1 MSLLKFYKPY
11 KKMLVFVIAGSL
23 ISAGVEITFPMIV
36 RHILGTVLPARDM
49 DGLWREG
56 GLLFSLYC
64 VCLVVTYLVYR
75 CGRNMG
81 VYIENDL
88 RRSLFRHLESLDF
101 AFFDGTKTGQLVS
114 RVTGD
119 ISEIGNI
126 VFQLPNL
133 VMVCIVMMG
142 GSAFFLFYINRV
154 LAACVLFLV
163 ALKTADTV
171 FLNRKMKNAFAETRR
186 RMGILSSVT
195 TEILGAIRVVKAY
208 NGEKEAFRNFSEA
221 AVELIREQQETFRYQ
236 AYLSGTV
243 VFFSNAINLA
253 IIVIGSVLIMNGL
266 LAISD
271 LVAFLMYLMLFIR
284 PIMQLTV
291 LTEQYQRSMAGF
303 RRYEE
308 LMALVP
314 DVRDGEL
321 ILNKE
326 DVCGDIHFEHVCFAY
341 DEDTPVLHDFNLH
354 IQSGE
359 TVALVGATGAG
370 KSSIASLLLR
380 FYDVTS
386 GRILLDGTDI
396 RRYSLESLRRNIG
409 IVQQEAY
416 LFSDS
421 VADNIRIGQND
432 AGMEDVICAAER
444 ARADQFIRELPD
456 GYDSF
461 IGERGIKLSGGQKQ
475 RLALA
480 RIFLK
485 KPPVLIL
492 DEATAAMDNETEKQV
507 LEELNDLTAK
517 RTVVMIAHRLASVR
531 NADRIVVLHEGRIAE
546 MGRHE
551 DLIARKGMYF
561 ELYMAQFKK
570 I

>member
-1 MSLLKFYKPY
+1 
-11 KKMLVFVIAGSL
+11 
-23 ISAGVEITFPMIV
+23 
-36 RHILGTVLPARDM
+36 
-49 DGLWREG
+49 
-56 GLLFSLYC
+56 
-64 VCLVVTYLVYR
+64 
-75 CGRNMG
+75 
-81 VYIENDL
+81 
-88 RRSLFRHLESLDF
+88 
-101 AFFDGTKTGQLVS
+101 
-114 RVTGD
+114 
-119 ISEIGNI
+119 
-126 VFQLPNL
+126 
-133 VMVCIVMMG
+133 
-142 GSAFFLFYINRV
+142 
-154 LAACVLFLV
+154 
-163 ALKTADTV
+163 
-171 FLNRKMKNAFAETRR
+171 
-186 RMGILSSVT
+186 
-195 TEILGAIRVVKAY
+195 
-208 NGEKEAFRNFSEA
+208 
-221 AVELIREQQETFRYQ
+221 
-236 AYLSGTV
+236 
-243 VFFSNAINLA
+243 
-253 IIVIGSVLIMNGL
+253 
-266 LAISD
+266 
-271 LVAFLMYLMLFIR
+271 
-284 PIMQLTV
+284 
-291 LTEQYQRSMAGF
+291 
-303 RRYEE
+303 
-308 LMALVP
+308 MALVP

-326 DVCGDIHFEHVCFAY
+326 DVCGDIRFEHVCFAY

-354 IQSGE
+354 IRSGE

-432 AGMEDVICAAER
+432 AGMEEVVCAAER

-485 KPPVLIL
+485 NPPVLIL

-546 MGRHE
+546 TGRHE

>member
-56 GLLFSLYC
+56 GLLFALYC

-186 RMGILSSVT
+186 RMGTLSSVT

-208 NGEKEAFRNFSEA
+208 NGEKEALRNFSEA

-326 DVCGDIHFEHVCFAY
+326 DVCGDIRFEHVCFAY
-341 DEDTPVLHDFNLH
+341 DGDTPVLHDFNLH
-354 IQSGE
+354 IRSGE
-359 TVALVGATGAG
+359 TVALVGGPPPRG
-370 KSSIASLLLR
+370 KQKKLLFFR
-380 FYDVTS
+380 
-386 GRILLDGTDI
+386 
-396 RRYSLESLRRNIG
+396 
-409 IVQQEAY
+409 
-416 LFSDS
+416 
-421 VADNIRIGQND
+421 
-432 AGMEDVICAAER
+432 
-444 ARADQFIRELPD
+444 
-456 GYDSF
+456 SF
-461 IGERGIKLSGGQKQ
+461 FLCKGGGSFWT
-475 RLALA
+475 A
-480 RIFLK
+480 RIFAAIPWNRCGAISALCSRRRICFRIPLPTIYVSGRTMPVWK
-485 KPPVLIL
+485 KSYVPPNGPEPINLSVSS
-492 DEATAAMDNETEKQV
+492 
-507 LEELNDLTAK
+507 LTAM
-517 RTVVMIAHRLASVR
+517 TALSV
-531 NADRIVVLHEGRIAE
+531 NGA
-546 MGRHE
+546 
-551 DLIARKGMYF
+551 
-561 ELYMAQFKK
+561 
-570 I
+570 